1 MLCQSQRGRFRGTA
15 AHRKWSEAMS
25 LIPTKTPSVPV
36 TACMNAVAASSAAP
50 APKTPLRETFA
61 LKAPVS
67 TAFVPQAPEQ
77 IEQKTAQA
85 VMPSGAVMVVSTSGK
100 GVSGVVSIVLAN
112 GRSIL
117 VNSGNVRITGMPGGG
132 FSVITPKATVIYDSG
147 GNELSVIPGATPPAD
162 AVQGS
167 VIFSTTPDNAD
178 PAPSISHP
186 ASALEPDSPT
196 PAQETKIL
204 SSKKNH
210 VSCLAL
216 CLAVI
221 LHAF

>member
-1 MLCQSQRGRFRGTA
+1 
-15 AHRKWSEAMS
+15 MS
-25 LIPTKTPSVPV
+25 LIPTSKKTSSVPV
-36 TACMNAVAASSAAP
+36 TACMNVVAASSAAP

-61 LKAPVS
+61 LKAPAS
-67 TAFVPQAPEQ
+67 TVFLPQASEQ

-100 GVSGVVSIVLAN
+100 GVAGVVSIVLAN

-162 AVQGS
+162 AAQGS
-167 VIFSTTPDNAD
+167 VIFSTATPDDAD
-178 PAPSISHP
+178 PAPSISST
-186 ASALEPDSPT
+186 AAAFEPDSPA

-204 SSKKNH
+204 SSKKITFPA
-210 VSCLAL
+210 SLFAL
-216 CLAVI
+216 P
-221 LHAF
+221 